1 MCPDRYQTQ
10 GGHLIVNSGQRNGSR
25 ANFNIMSSHILTPQA
40 PKIHPVY
47 IRLLCDVLR
56 KRGLD
61 VTALLDAAGLRPESI
76 GEDAASVHF
85 SQLLTLIRLARH
97 QCDDSLLPI
106 EWGRRIRANVHGSVG
121 TAIFASGI
129 VRQAL
134 RAAEILAMLRCSAM
148 CLSLQEEGDWA
159 RLDCKPVVPLYG
171 QEDFI
176 ATAMTLGVLEI
187 LRSLLGRHISRV
199 CIEFPFAPPDWAEER
214 KAHCASEAIFGS
226 PKLTFRFPIEL
237 LDRALPSADVHDHEA
252 AMRQCQLDLRQT
264 SARLSERLA
273 AYLASHTETYPNLD
287 QVAGNFCM
295 SPRTLRRTL
304 QREGTSYQKVFNSV
318 RIESATVL
326 LKESTLSIE
335 AISLRVGYQEP
346 SNFIRAFRKAH
357 GCTPR
362 QFRNGR

>member
-1 MCPDRYQTQ
+1 M
-10 GGHLIVNSGQRNGSR
+10 
-25 ANFNIMSSHILTPQA
+25 
-40 PKIHPVY
+40 HPVY
-47 IRLLCDVLR
+47 VRLLCDVLR

-61 VTALLDAAGLRPESI
+61 VTALLAAAGLRPDSI
-76 GEDAASVHF
+76 GEAAAAINF

-97 QCDDSLLPI
+97 QCDDSMLPI
-106 EWGRRIRANVHGSVG
+106 EWGRRVRANVHGNVG
-121 TAIFASGI
+121 TAIFASGT
-129 VRQAL
+129 VREAL
-134 RAAEILAMLRCSAM
+134 RATEILAILRCSAM

-159 RLDCKPVVPLYG
+159 RLEYEPVMPLYG
-171 QEDFI
+171 LEDFI
-176 ATAMTLGVLEI
+176 ATAVAFGVLEI
-187 LRSLLGRHISRV
+187 MRGLLGHHISRV

-214 KAHCASEAIFGS
+214 NAHCSSEASFGS

-237 LDRALPSADVHDHEA
+237 LDHALPSADAHGHKA
-252 AMRQCQLDLRQT
+252 AMRQCQLDLRET

-287 QVAGNFCM
+287 QVAGSFCV

-304 QREGTSYQKVFNSV
+304 QREGTSYRKVFDSV
-318 RIESATVL
+318 RIESATLL

-335 AISLRVGYQEP
+335 AISQRVGYRDP

-362 QFRNGR
+362 QFRNGD